1 MTQPVLKLGL
11 PKGSLEDAT
20 IDLFGRAG
28 WKIRKHPRNYFP
40 EIDDSEI
47 TARLCRVQEIPVY
60 IQDGVLDLGLTG
72 KDWLLERR
80 TDMEKVVLVSDLIYS
95 KASKRQARWVL
106 AVAGDSPYTK
116 PEDLAGKRVA
126 TELLGV
132 CTDYFRERGIP
143 VNINYSWGATEAKVV
158 EGLAD
163 AIVEVTET
171 ETTIRA
177 HNLRVIDEVLA
188 SNTVLIANAAAW
200 ADPVKR
206 RKIEQIDLLL
216 QGALRAESLVC
227 LKMNAPSSK
236 LEEILDLLPSLNSP
250 TVAPLR
256 DSRWVSLE
264 TVVGTDQVRDLI
276 PRLRAAGA
284 EGILEYA
291 LNKVI

>member
-1 MTQPVLKLGL
+1 M
-11 PKGSLEDAT
+11 
-20 IDLFGRAG
+20 
-28 WKIRKHPRNYFP
+28 
-40 EIDDSEI
+40 
-47 TARLCRVQEIPVY
+47 
-60 IQDGVLDLGLTG
+60 
-72 KDWLLERR
+72 
-80 TDMEKVVLVSDLIYS
+80 
-95 KASKRQARWVL
+95 
-106 AVAGDSPYTK
+106 AGDSPYMK

-132 CTDYFRERGIP
+132 CTEYFRARGIP
-143 VNINYSWGATEAKVV
+143 VNVYYSWGATEAKVV

-177 HNLRVIDEVLA
+177 HNLRVIAEVLA

-227 LKMNAPSSK
+227 LKMNAPSSG
-236 LEEILDLLPSLNSP
+236 LESILDLLPALNSP

-256 DSRWVSLE
+256 DGSWVSLE